1 MNARH
6 ALPDG
11 FDVSRDRELL
21 GAYLLD
27 LADADERRRVE
38 HRLAADAAYRREMEE
53 LREMTDLLGEVPP
66 EAFLDG
72 PPDADL
78 VLQRALHRIRDEHA
92 ARRRRRL
99 AGIVAVAAIALGAVL
114 AGGVLVGRA
123 TAPPQT
129 VLAQP
134 APPPTGGRVL
144 SGGNGPV
151 AMTATL
157 TPAAGWVRVA
167 VSVVGI
173 PRDERCQ
180 VIVVSRDGRREIAA
194 GWVVSAQ
201 GETAGTTLSGSASV
215 APTDVA
221 AVVVANEA
229 GREFVS
235 LPA

>member
-1 MNARH
+1 
-6 ALPDG
+6 
-11 FDVSRDRELL
+11 
-21 GAYLLD
+21 
-27 LADADERRRVE
+27 
-38 HRLAADAAYRREMEE
+38 
-53 LREMTDLLGEVPP
+53 
-66 EAFLDG
+66 
-72 PPDADL
+72 
-78 VLQRALHRIRDEHA
+78 
-92 ARRRRRL
+92 
-99 AGIVAVAAIALGAVL
+99 
-114 AGGVLVGRA
+114 
-123 TAPPQT
+123 

-167 VSVVGI
+167 VTVVGI
-173 PRDERCQ
+173 PRDERCH
-180 VIVVSRDGRREIAA
+180 VIVVSRDGHREIAA

-201 GETAGTTLSGSASV
+201 GETTGTTLSGSASV
-215 APTDVA
+215 APADVA